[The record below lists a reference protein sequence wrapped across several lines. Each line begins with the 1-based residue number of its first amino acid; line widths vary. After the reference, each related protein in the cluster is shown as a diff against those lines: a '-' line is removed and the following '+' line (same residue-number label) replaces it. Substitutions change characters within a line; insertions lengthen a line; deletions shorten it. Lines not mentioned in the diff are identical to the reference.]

1 MLLRELQEIADAD
14 KVRQDCAEWFN
25 VCPTEKMYHGT
36 EDYTAPV
43 SILKLKAKRKP
54 SGSSIRMHDAVNDF
68 FEEKFGWRARE
79 AGLFCT
85 GHAVTGSIYSNKVYP
100 HIAIPIGKF
109 EYLWSAEIPD
119 MYGIYTG
126 FMGSRAGNFPKY
138 DDTAA
143 RRIDSEDATIEKV
156 KNAKWHFNEGIVPA
170 LKLDVEIIVKAD
182 SFYLI
187 RPESDLAEQLYGKY
201 K

>member
-14 KVRQDCAEWFN
+14 KVRRDCAEWFKI
-25 VCPTEKMYHGT
+25 CPTEKMYHGT
-36 EDYTAPV
+36 EDYQSPV

-54 SGSSIRMHDAVNDF
+54 SASSPRLHNAVNDF

-79 AGLFCT
+79 IGLFCT
-85 GHAVTGSIYSNKVYP
+85 GQAVTGSIYSNRAHP
-100 HIAIPIGKF
+100 HIVIPIGKF
-109 EYLWSAEIPD
+109 EYLWSAEIQD
-119 MYGIYTG
+119 VFGIYTG

-138 DDTAA
+138 DVPE
-143 RRIDSEDATIEKV
+143 RRIDAEDATIEKV
-156 KNAKWHFNEGIVPA
+156 KNSKWHFNEGLVTA

-187 RPESDLAEQLYGKY
+187 RPKSALAEQLYGK
-201 K
+201 